1 MQEVDDILEHY
12 GIRGMRWGVRRTPA
26 ELAGPTP
33 ITINAKPGKKIV
45 TTGGKNLP
53 VSEDAKQAAVI
64 KQKARASG
72 AQSLSNDE
80 MRILVTRMN
89 LEQQYAKLNPK
100 QVSFGEKFLKEYGP
114 MLALD
119 GAKQYQSAKL
129 AKDLLAN
136 PKATKDPRLQ
146 MAIQF
151 GEQVTKS
158 QKKDKK

>member
-12 GIRGMRWGVRRTPA
+12 GIKGMRWGVRRTPT

-100 QVSFGEKFLKEYGP
+100 QVSLGEKFLKEYGP
-114 MLALD
+114 VGALE
-119 GAKQYQSAKL
+119 GAKIYYKTTG
-129 AKDLLAN
+129 KDIPAN
-136 PKATKDPRLQ
+136 VKIGMDLGDQ
-146 MAIQF
+146 IL
-151 GEQVTKS
+151 KS
-158 QKKDKK
+158 KKKDKK

>member
-1 MQEVDDILEHY
+1 
-12 GIRGMRWGVRRTPA
+12 MRWGVRRTKS

-53 VSEDAKQAAVI
+53 VSEDAKTAAVI

-100 QVSFGEKFLKEYGP
+100 QVSIGEKFLKEYGP
-114 MLALD
+114 VGALE
-119 GAKQYQSAKL
+119 GAKIYYKTTGKDVPTNVKIGMDLGDQILKAK
-129 AKDLLAN
+129 
-136 PKATKDPRLQ
+136 
-146 MAIQF
+146 
-151 GEQVTKS
+151 
-158 QKKDKK
+158 KKDKK